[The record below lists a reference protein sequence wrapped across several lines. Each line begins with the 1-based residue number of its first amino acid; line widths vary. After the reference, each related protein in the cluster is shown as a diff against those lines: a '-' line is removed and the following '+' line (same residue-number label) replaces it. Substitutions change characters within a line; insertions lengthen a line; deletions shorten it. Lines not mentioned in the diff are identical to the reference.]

1 MIYREIAG
9 RFGGIEG
16 AMHLSDGLNVYCAPN
31 ESGKSTWCALIRAV
45 LYGVES
51 GERAK
56 AGVLPAKIKYQPW
69 SGRPAFG
76 RMTVSAGG
84 RDITLV
90 RRSERGR
97 MFQTFSAVCRDSNEP
112 VPGLDGMNAGETLTG
127 VPVSVFTRSL
137 FCSGGQ
143 MAVTEEAE
151 LERKI
156 AAVAGTG
163 DDEISAAAADEL
175 LGAWKRA
182 RRYNSRGR
190 IPQIEEQIRKNEAE
204 AAEIAELNGDLL
216 KIGAEVRAAEATY
229 LRLRKEQAVF
239 SHTAQAERAS
249 AAAEEAA
256 QAADAFRKEHDLS
269 GARGDAETCLR
280 AAEQFRLAA
289 GREAECRIAE
299 AEFYQAKAAVNAA
312 ACPKALSIFEG
323 CTAPFARETAARD
336 SARCEAM
343 LKAKPK
349 RWLFP
354 AALLTIAAGVLLS
367 LPAYEES
374 LLGPALLAILGA
386 AGLALGAAGVAS
398 AVKSRKTREAGEA
411 LCASYGVK
419 KPVDMLALAGAYEA
433 HLADCRH
440 LADAADEAGQTL
452 LSLREKYD
460 FVKHGADE
468 YAALLRIPPE
478 GEAAEELVR
487 LNRRYAQLCAE
498 ADRTAAAYQA
508 VAAAE
513 PEPPEEPT
521 QFATAEETAQ
531 ALAEAEE
538 HLRRAERAQAAC
550 EGRLSRL
557 RDLAE
562 LTAETDRLRET
573 LAALL
578 MEYDAIALA
587 QTWLKESAG
596 ELAGRLTPKLC
607 RRAGELFEAMTGGKY
622 SALTIDRHFAADVS
636 AAGDLEPHGMLTLS
650 RGALDQLYLAMRIAL
665 SEVCFEAPL
674 PPLVL
679 DDCLAAF
686 DDARAEQTMA
696 LLAELAKTRQIL
708 FLTCRSR
715 EAEAAKRYGA
725 SEVTPVQ
732 VNE

>member
-1 MIYREIAG
+1 
-9 RFGGIEG
+9 
-16 AMHLSDGLNVYCAPN
+16 MHLSDGLNVYCAPN

-51 GERAK
+51 GERPK

-84 RDITLV
+84 RDMTLV

-97 MFQTFSAVCRDSNEP
+97 MFQTFSAVYRDSNEP
-112 VPGLDGMNAGETLTG
+112 VPGLDSMNAGETLTG

-216 KIGAEVRAAEATY
+216 KIGAEVRTAEAVY

-239 SHTAQAERAS
+239 DRRPPLAHAAQAERAS

-256 QAADAFRKEHDLS
+256 QAADAFRQEHDLA

-323 CTAPFARETAARD
+323 CTAAFARETAARD

-354 AALLTIAAGVLLS
+354 AAVLTIAAGVLLS

-386 AGLALGAAGVAS
+386 AGLALGAAGIAS
-398 AVKSRKTREAGEA
+398 VVKSRKTREAGEA

-478 GEAAEELVR
+478 GDAAEELVR

-498 ADRTAAAYQA
+498 ADRTAAAFQA

-538 HLRRAERAQAAC
+538 RLRRAERAQAAC

-562 LTAETDRLRET
+562 LTAETDRLRGT
-573 LAALL
+573 LASLS

-622 SALTIDRHFAADVS
+622 NALTIDRHFAADVS
-636 AAGDLEPHGMLTLS
+636 AAGDLEPHGMLALS